1 MIVQSPQKRYGIAA
15 RESILR
21 FDRVPG
27 SEYAFR
33 NLFEG
38 VPVKRRCVS
47 TMLGVW
53 LLTAAIICPQSKAQG
68 NKPEP
73 APMNLKVGDVAPDF
87 KLHYFD
93 GSDLKEVSLSQYRG
107 KSNVVLAFYIFAFTG
122 G

>member
-1 MIVQSPQKRYGIAA
+1 M
-15 RESILR
+15 
-21 FDRVPG
+21 
-27 SEYAFR
+27 
-33 NLFEG
+33 
-38 VPVKRRCVS
+38 KRRGVS

-53 LLTAAIICPQSKAQG
+53 LVTAAILCPQIKAQN

-73 APMNLKVGDVAPDF
+73 APMKLNVGDAAPDF
-87 KLHYFD
+87 KLNYFD

>member
-1 MIVQSPQKRYGIAA
+1 M
-15 RESILR
+15 
-21 FDRVPG
+21 
-27 SEYAFR
+27 
-33 NLFEG
+33 
-38 VPVKRRCVS
+38 KRRSVS
-47 TMLGVW
+47 TILAVW
-53 LLTAAIICPQSKAQG
+53 LISAAMFCPQVNAQANQAQG

-73 APMNLKVGDVAPDF
+73 APLKLNVGDVAPDF